1 MILKNDTQESKKKN
15 KNMVKTFRR
24 QQNQTQMLELSEK
37 NFKMTTLWLQSV
49 HLDNPGKSHPPF
61 KNANLIT
68 LTKSL
73 LPSKETYLQVPEVRM
88 ESQSGAGEALF
99 CLLYP
104 DFKILGKLFL

>member
-1 MILKNDTQESKKKN
+1 
-15 KNMVKTFRR
+15 MVKTFRR
-24 QQNQTQMLELSEK
+24 QQMLELSEK

-73 LPSKETYLQVPEVRM
+73 LPSKETYF
-88 ESQSGAGEALF
+88 AGS
-99 CLLYP
+99 
-104 DFKILGKLFL
+104 KG

>member
-1 MILKNDTQESKKKN
+1 
-15 KNMVKTFRR
+15 MVKTFRR
-24 QQNQTQMLELSEK
+24 QQMLELSEK

-73 LPSKETYLQVPEVRM
+73 LPSKEIYLQVPKVRM

-99 CLLYP
+99 CLLYS
-104 DFKILGKLFL
+104 DFKILSKLFL

>member
-1 MILKNDTQESKKKN
+1 
-15 KNMVKTFRR
+15 MVKTFRR
-24 QQNQTQMLELSEK
+24 QQMLELSEK

-73 LPSKETYLQVPEVRM
+73 LPS
-88 ESQSGAGEALF
+88 
-99 CLLYP
+99 
-104 DFKILGKLFL
+104 